1 MCCVETLELIFIIV
15 LTFIVFCLL
24 WRYKN
29 TIVNMLCG
37 SHICFSGGET
47 DQDQDER
54 YEVAD
59 VLSRELIN
67 ELLDVLNNTYSM
79 DQSDRLMLTDV
90 DEDELVNQLLVPKKT
105 FAPQSEEKNK
115 FKLSNLFGKT
125 SKVAIGSG
133 NISGAGLFMEHIY
146 TNEYVQSKYGPDVHL
161 ATYQR
166 PRLGEFLDWEIPIRI
181 FLPKQMDDKLLT
193 MLTRKSNEWIEAVEA
208 REEAFKFIMENTH
221 IMIDGEEM
229 EFLKFLLT
237 WKWYSNVNSNSVY
250 YWAHEAFNKIAEV
263 SQTQNPEWVYTAYTI
278 VVKYYSLFIHK
289 LENNIIQGLN
299 PEVLPKEKYD
309 NFMKYNDHMKAIIT
323 NMRHGY
329 FTIFKK
335 FGNEMEHY
343 STVYIYSVLRKFE
356 DASKHTFPKLVKEQ
370 DLRSSSKK
378 LMDTLR
384 KKAKMLGKL
393 KVITS
398 DLAAIAHH
406 ATKDEKKAFEIES
419 RLKAMNPLRE
429 DSCDKIIEDDILEPT
444 EVSLVLE
451 EAPQVIVETISFKDR
466 KKKQAKERAMRL
478 KHSNKV
484 YIAQVESTPSPIP
497 QEQEEQLQDDLITE
511 PVLRE
516 RKETLDT
523 MFDME
528 YFKYKY
534 EIESR
539 NKHRGSFFGHDDIKT
554 KQDFYKE
561 YLASNESFRN
571 RYNASI

>member
-1 MCCVETLELIFIIV
+1 MCCTETLELIFIIV

-24 WRYKN
+24 WKYKH

-37 SHICFSGGET
+37 SRICFSGGET
-47 DQDQDER
+47 DQEQDER

-59 VLSRELIN
+59 ALSRELVN
-67 ELLDVLNNTYSM
+67 ELLDILNNTYSM
-79 DQSDRLMLTDV
+79 DQTDRLMLTDL
-90 DEDELVNQLLVPKKT
+90 DEDELVNQILVPKKT

-133 NISGAGLFMEHIY
+133 EVSGGGLFMEHIY

-161 ATYQR
+161 AIHQR
-166 PRLGEFLDWEIPIRI
+166 PRLGEFLDWELPIRI

-193 MLTRKSNEWIEAVEA
+193 SITRTSNEWLDAVEA
-208 REEAFKFIMENTH
+208 RKEAFKFIMENTH
-221 IMIDGEEM
+221 IMANGEEM

-250 YWAHEAFNKIAEV
+250 YWAHEAFNKIAEL
-263 SQTQNPEWVYTAYTI
+263 SQIQNPEWVYTAYII

-289 LENNIIQGLN
+289 LEKNIVQGLN
-299 PEVLPKEKYD
+299 PEVLPKDKYD
-309 NFMKYNDHMKAIIT
+309 NFMKYNEHMKAIIT

-329 FTIFKK
+329 FTIIKK

-356 DASKHTFPKLVKEQ
+356 AASRFTFPKLVKEQ
-370 DLRSSSKK
+370 DLRSTSKK

-393 KVITS
+393 KVVTT
-398 DLAAIAHH
+398 DLAATVYH
-406 ATKDEKKAFEIES
+406 ATKDEKKAYEMEA
-419 RLKAMNPLRE
+419 RLKVENPLRG
-429 DSCDKIIEDDILEPT
+429 DSCDKIIEDDILEPA
-444 EVSLVLE
+444 EVPLVLE
-451 EAPQVIVETISFKDR
+451 EAPQVIVEAISFKDR

-478 KHSNKV
+478 KRSNKV
-484 YIAQVESTPSPIP
+484 YVAQVESAPSPIP
-497 QEQEEQLQDDLITE
+497 QESEEQLQDDLITE
-511 PVLRE
+511 PILRE

-523 MFDME
+523 MIDME

-539 NKHRGSFFGHDDIKT
+539 NNRRGSFFGHDEIKS
-554 KQDFYKE
+554 KQEFHKE

-571 RYNASI
+571 RYNAAI